1 MLPVAAVLSG
11 WAEPA
16 VVVNCKALS
25 DMNLGVLHCNQNLSY
40 YMVGQEGYFSPQ
52 RQMSMAFPVSWTA
65 LDDRQS
71 WGINGSLDVQSFTQN
86 ASPYFPT
93 TPAR

>member
-25 DMNLGVLHCNQNLSY
+25 DMNLGVLHYNQNLSCY
-40 YMVGQEGYFSPQ
+40 TVGQGGYFSPQ
-52 RQMSMAFPVSWTA
+52 RQISMAFPVSWTA
-65 LDDRQS
+65 LDDRLS
-71 WGINGSLDVQSFTQN
+71 WGINGSLGVQSFTQN

-93 TPAR
+93 KPAR